1 MNVLYFFPSCVWID
15 QVKFDQK
22 ELIKSVEHFS
32 KNNKSIDV
40 SNVGGYQYDNFKDQK
55 LSAQIISRIP
65 RVEKNK
71 FINPTIH
78 MWLNVNSKGDS
89 NIRHTHF
96 NSSILLSGVFYVKV
110 PPNSGNIRFYDP
122 RGISIHNHPDNRYYF
137 DGTEYNYITPE
148 DGMLLFFPSWFEHSV
163 EENKSDEERMSIGFN
178 IFVEHINNQK
188 V

>member
-1 MNVLYFFPSCVWID
+1 MEVLYFFPSCVWVEK
-15 QVKFDQK
+15 VKFDQK
-22 ELIKSVEHFS
+22 ELIKSVKDFS
-32 KNNKSIDV
+32 KNNKSIEV
-40 SNVGGYQYDNFKDQK
+40 SNVGGYQYDNYKDQK
-55 LSAQIISRIP
+55 LSSQIISRIP

-71 FINPTIH
+71 FTNPTIY
-78 MWLNVNSKGDS
+78 MWSNVNLKGNS

-96 NSSILLSGVFYVKV
+96 DSRILLSGVFYVKV

-122 RGISIHNHPDNRYYF
+122 RGISIHNPPDNRYYF
-137 DGTEYNYITPE
+137 NGSEYHYITPE

-163 EENKSDEERMSIGFN
+163 EENESDEERMSIGFN

>member
-71 FINPTIH
+71 FTNPTIH
-78 MWLNVNSKGDS
+78 MWSNVNSKGNS

-96 NSSILLSGVFYVKV
+96 DSRILLSGVFYVKV

-122 RGISIHNHPDNRYYF
+122 RGISIHNPPDNRYYF
-137 DGTEYNYITPE
+137 NGSEYHYITPE

-178 IFVEHINNQK
+178 IFVEHINNKK

>member
-15 QVKFDQK
+15 QVKFDKK
-22 ELIKSVEHFS
+22 ELIKSVKDFS

-40 SNVGGYQYDNFKDQK
+40 SNVGGYQYDNYKDQK

-65 RVEKNK
+65 RVQKNK
-71 FINPTIH
+71 FINPTIY

-122 RGISIHNHPDNRYYF
+122 RGISIHNPPDNRYYF
-137 DGTEYNYITPE
+137 DGSEYNYITPKE
-148 DGMLLFFPSWFEHSV
+148 GMLLFFPSWFEHSV

>member
-22 ELIKSVEHFS
+22 ELIKSVKDFS

-55 LSAQIISRIP
+55 LGAQIISRIP

-71 FINPTIH
+71 FVNPTVY

-122 RGISIHNHPDNRYYF
+122 RGISIHNPPDNRYYF
-137 DGTEYNYITPE
+137 
-148 DGMLLFFPSWFEHSV
+148 GMLLFFPSWFEHSV

>member
-22 ELIKSVEHFS
+22 ELIKSVKDFS
-32 KNNKSIDV
+32 KNSKSIEV

-71 FINPTIH
+71 FINPTVY
-78 MWLNVNSKGDS
+78 MWLNINSKGDS

-122 RGISIHNHPDNRYYF
+122 RGISIHNPPDNRYYF
-137 DGTEYNYITPE
+137 DGTEYNYITPKE
-148 DGMLLFFPSWFEHSV
+148 GMLLFFLLSFDLIVHYKIKLKG
-163 EENKSDEERMSIGFN
+163 NK
-178 IFVEHINNQK
+178 
-188 V
+188 